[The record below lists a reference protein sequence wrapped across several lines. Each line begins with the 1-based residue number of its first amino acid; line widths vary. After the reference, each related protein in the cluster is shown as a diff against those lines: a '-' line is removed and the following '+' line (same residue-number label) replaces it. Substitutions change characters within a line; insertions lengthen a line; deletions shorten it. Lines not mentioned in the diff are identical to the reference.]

1 MHIVKF
7 IGVIGTS
14 LKFSTFNFQLS
25 IFSFQFKMCIVVR
38 QSIKGAIMNY
48 IGVLVGFITTFFI
61 VTKYLT
67 TEEVGLTRILVDAS
81 ILLSGL
87 AQLGTSTSA
96 MRYYPYFKDEKEKDH
111 GFFGWTVILPLFGF
125 LIFSVLFFVFKQPI
139 ENYFSQNSS
148 LFVDYIYFVIPMSF
162 FMMYLLVFETNS
174 NLLMRIVVPKFIRE
188 VGIRL
193 MTLVAYLLYAFDVI
207 DLDGMV
213 VALCLTYGFATLF
226 NVIYLF
232 TLKKVSFKI
241 QPSYVTK
248 WLRKDFIFYTLF
260 LIATSLAGNLI
271 PVLNTFFVSGKLGL
285 AVAGVNTIA
294 VYIASMVEIP
304 YRSLAAISR
313 PQISQRL
320 KDNNILGV
328 NELVQ
333 SVSLHQ
339 LIASLFIFFLIWI
352 NIDLIYKLIPNG
364 DIYEAAKFV
373 VFILAIVKIVNTSL
387 NVGTTVLSYSKYY
400 YYSFLFTVIL
410 TFTAIVMNIKLI
422 PIWGMEGAALA
433 SLISYLVYY
442 TALLAFV
449 KWKLDVTPFSIKEL
463 YILLI
468 ITSLFVIDW
477 LLQKYMSGKLMSW
490 FDVEIIGRIVDS
502 ILRTSLMSLSG
513 LVIIYKS
520 KISKQINDIVDKFLS
535 LLKLI

>member
-1 MHIVKF
+1 M
-7 IGVIGTS
+7 G
-14 LKFSTFNFQLS
+14 
-25 IFSFQFKMCIVVR
+25 IVVR
-38 QSIKGAIMNY
+38 QSIKGSIMNY

-87 AQLGTSTSA
+87 AQLGTNTSA

-111 GFFGWTVILPLFGF
+111 GFFGWTVIIPFFGF
-125 LIFSVLFFVFKQPI
+125 IIFSILFFIFKQPI
-139 ENYFSQNSS
+139 ESYFSQNSS
-148 LFVDYIYFVIPMSF
+148 LFVDYIYFVIPMAF
-162 FMMYLLVFETNS
+162 FMVYLLVFETNS

-193 MTLVAYLLYAFDVI
+193 MTMLVYLLYAFDVI
-207 DLDGMV
+207 NLDGMV
-213 VALCLTYGFATLF
+213 IALCLTYGIATLF

-241 QPSYVTK
+241 QPSYVTS

-313 PQISQRL
+313 PHISQGM
-320 KDNNILGV
+320 KDNDMVGV
-328 NELVQ
+328 NKLVQ

-339 LIASLFIFFLIWI
+339 FIASFFIFFLIWI

-364 DIYEAAKFV
+364 NVYDEAKFV
-373 VFILAIVKIVNTSL
+373 VFILSLVKITNTSL
-387 NVGTTVLSYSKYY
+387 NVGATVLSYSKYY
-400 YYSFLFTVIL
+400 YYSLLFTIIL

-433 SLISYLVYY
+433 SLISYIVYY
-442 TALLAFV
+442 TLLLIFV
-449 KWKLDVTPFSIKEL
+449 EWKLKVTPLSFKEL
-463 YILLI
+463 YTLLI
-468 ITSLFVIDW
+468 IVALFVIDW
-477 LLQKYMSGKLMSW
+477 FVQKYMSRQLISL
-490 FDVEIIGRIVDS
+490 FNVEIIGQMLDS
-502 ILRTSLMSLSG
+502 FVRTVAMSLLG
-513 LVIIYKS
+513 VVAIYKLR
-520 KISKQINDIVDKFLS
+520 ISKQINDIIDNVLS
-535 LLKLI
+535 LLKLTKK